1 MKTNVK
7 AGSLCARVSCL
18 IMPGDAAAIDLG
30 VLQQQLQTHRSS
42 LADQIMQH
50 LPDQTSTP
58 SHAPQPTPST
68 RRPATLGVGA
78 STSHSNSYSAAD
90 HKFRAQIGAKAGMKR
105 SLEDRRPAAQPEEDD
120 ERDSR
125 GSAAQKRA
133 RPPRRMDVFA
143 AAEAKI
149 KAGKEK
155 AQVHDVPPHVAT
167 MSKAQRKK
175 WNKQQRLA
183 ASEKSSSPSSEEP
196 PAMTPLQS
204 SMLASLQGARF
215 RSINERLYTHPSRDA
230 LAFMQDDPQLFDDYH
245 AGFRQQVRKWPKNPV
260 DKIAELLTPSKK
272 AKSTHRIRA
281 ASIPG
286 ALVVD
291 MGAGEGGLAK
301 MLAAHGFHTLSYDL
315 VDTPDGWVRGL
326 DAAALHALPLPGIY
340 TPLGIVWDRDTDS
353 ITAASTVD
361 VVVFCLSLM
370 GTNWVDMI
378 CEAWR
383 VLKPNGEMVI
393 AEVTSRLGST
403 GDTHAFTELLCALGF
418 HVDWV
423 DTTNTHFVLLTCT
436 KTVEA
441 RQADTSQPGPT
452 LGPTASPSELRRAVT
467 NAAQANDAR
476 ATLVQLGAD
485 VLKPCWYKRR

>member
-1 MKTNVK
+1 M
-7 AGSLCARVSCL
+7 SRD
-18 IMPGDAAAIDLG
+18 PAAVDLS
-30 VLQQQLQTHRSS
+30 VLQQQLQMHRSS
-42 LADQIMQH
+42 LADQIMQN
-50 LPDQTSTP
+50 LPDQATTSQ
-58 SHAPQPTPST
+58 HAPQPTQST

-78 STSHSNSYSAAD
+78 STSQQNSFSAAD
-90 HKFRAQIGAKAGMKR
+90 HKFRAKLGAKAGMKR
-105 SLEDRRPAAQPEEDD
+105 SLEDRKPAAQSEEDD
-120 ERDSR
+120 EQDSR
-125 GSAAQKRA
+125 GSATQKRA
-133 RPPRRMDVFA
+133 RPQRRADVFA
-143 AAEAKI
+143 VAEAKV

-155 AQVHDVPPHVAT
+155 AQVPDVPPHVAT

-183 ASEKSSSPSSEEP
+183 ASETSSSPPSEEP

-215 RSINERLYTHPSRDA
+215 RSINERLYTHHSRDA
-230 LAFMQDDPQLFDDYH
+230 LTFMQEEPQLFDEYH

-272 AKSTHRIRA
+272 AKSTNRIRA
-281 ASIPG
+281 ATIPG

-301 MLAAHGFHTLSYDL
+301 MLAVHGFHTLSYDL

-326 DAAALHALPLPGIY
+326 DAAAIHALPLPGIY
-340 TPLGIVWDRDTDS
+340 VPLGIVWDRDTNS

-403 GDTHAFTELLCALGF
+403 GDTWAFTELIRALGF

-436 KTVEA
+436 KTTEA
-441 RQADTSQPGPT
+441 RQADTSQPGST
-452 LGPTASPSELRRAVT
+452 LEPTASPTALRRAVT
-467 NAAQANDAR
+467 NATQANEAR
-476 ATLVQLGAD
+476 LTLVHVGAD